1 MLLQTWLDEQSSLSE
16 FLTTREVADLL
27 RLKQRKVYD
36 LAARNIIPC
45 VKATGKLLFPKT
57 EINRWIQHKGAY
69 LAETAPRPSVIL
81 GSHDPLFE
89 WTITASGC
97 GLPTFFNGS
106 LDGFMRFRNRE
117 GVACG
122 IHTQNP
128 DLEDWNTSLVDSY
141 LKQSPSVL
149 VHWAKR
155 ERGLL
160 TKEGSGISNIED
172 TIGKRLVARQAGA
185 GAQELFEKQL
195 NLAGI
200 GVDSVNFVR
209 IVQTETEAALSVLEG
224 EADSCFGLRCFA
236 DRYNLD
242 FLSVCE
248 EYFDLVI
255 DRHAYFEEG
264 LQTLFEFTKNDRFGA
279 EVGRYGGYNISGLG
293 EVRMNG
299 CL

>member
-1 MLLQTWLDEQSSLSE
+1 MDEQSSLSE
-16 FLTTREVADLL
+16 FLTTKEVADLL

-45 VKATGKLLFPKT
+45 IKATGKLLFPKT
-57 EINRWIQHKGAY
+57 EINRWIQHKGAS

-89 WTITASGC
+89 WAITASGC

-106 LDGFMRFRNRE
+106 LDGFRRFKNRE

-128 DLEDWNTSLVDSY
+128 DLRDWNTSLVESY
-141 LKQSPSVL
+141 LKQVPSVL

-160 TKEGSGISNIED
+160 TKEGSCISNIED

-185 GAQELFEKQL
+185 GAQDLFEKQL

-209 IVQTETEAALSVLEG
+209 TAQTETEAALCVLEG

-236 DRYNLD
+236 DRYNLE
-242 FLSVCE
+242 FLPVCE

-264 LQTLFEFTKNDRFGA
+264 LQTLFEFTKNDRFRA
-279 EVGRYGGYNISGLG
+279 EVGRYGGYDISELG